1 MDTEATTKHLNY
13 EWVTQVLTHFIK
25 EELHKFGI
33 QKAVLGLSGGIDS
46 AVVAAL
52 CARALEPQ
60 NVLAIKMPYRNSSKE
75 SVQHADLLV
84 KQLGIRAVEISI
96 TEQVDAYFVKRPE
109 LSALQKGNKMA
120 RERMSI
126 LYDFSVSESALV
138 IGTSNKTELLLG
150 YGTQY
155 GDMASAVNPIG
166 DLYKN
171 QIFALARYLKIPEV
185 LITKAPS
192 ADLWEGQTD
201 EKELGETYEK
211 LDQFLYY
218 LVDERYDDESL
229 LKMGFEKEF
238 IQKIKTRVARNQY
251 KRRPPVIAKLSGRTI
266 EADFLYPRDWGV

>member
-1 MDTEATTKHLNY
+1 MDTKSTPKHLNY
-13 EWVTQVLTHFIK
+13 EWVTQILTHFIK
-25 EELHKFGI
+25 EELHKFEI
-33 QKAVLGLSGGIDS
+33 KKSVLGLSGGIDS

-52 CARALEPQ
+52 CAKALGPQ

-75 SVQHADLLV
+75 SVEHADLLV
-84 KQLGIRAVEISI
+84 KQLGIRTIEVSV
-96 TEQVDAYFVKRPE
+96 TEQVEAYFAKRPD

-166 DLYKN
+166 DLYKT
-171 QIFALARYLKIPEV
+171 QIFALAKYLKIPDA
-185 LITKAPS
+185 LIAKAPS

-201 EKELGETYEK
+201 EAELGETYEK

-229 LKMGFEKEF
+229 LKLGFDKEF
-238 IQKIKTRVARNQY
+238 SQKIKSRVARNQY
-251 KRRPPVIAKLSGRTI
+251 KRRPPVIAKLSSRTI
-266 EADFLYPRDWGV
+266 DADFLYPRDWGV

>member
-1 MDTEATTKHLNY
+1 MSLPKVPALND
-13 EWVTQVLTHFIK
+13 EWVVQILTHFIK

-52 CARALEPQ
+52 CARALGPAQ
-60 NVLAIKMPYRNSSKE
+60 VLAIKMPYKNSSKE

>member
-1 MDTEATTKHLNY
+1 MKLNY
-13 EWVTQVLTHFIK
+13 EWVTQVLAHFIK
-25 EELHKFGI
+25 EELGKFGI
-33 QKAVLGLSGGIDS
+33 QKAILGLSGGIDS

-52 CARALEPQ
+52 CARALGPHQ
-60 NVLAIKMPYRNSSKE
+60 VLAIKMPYKNSARE
-75 SVQHADLLV
+75 SVEHADLLV
-84 KQLGIRAVEISI
+84 KQLGIRAIEVSI
-96 TEQVDAYFVKRPE
+96 TEQVEAYFAKRTD
-109 LSALQKGNKMA
+109 LSPLQKGNKMA

-126 LYDFSVSESALV
+126 LYDYSVSEAALV

-150 YGTQY
+150 YGTQF

-166 DLYKN
+166 DLYKT
-171 QIFALARYLKIPEV
+171 QIFALAKFLNIPEA

-211 LDQFLYY
+211 LDQFLFY

-229 LKMGFEKEF
+229 LKLGFEKDF
-238 IQKIKTRVARNQY
+238 IHKIKTRVARNQY
-251 KRRPPVIAKLSGRTI
+251 KRRPPVIAKLSNRTI